1 MDVGEKKSLTDNIES
16 ESHVQ
21 AGSCRLHYF
30 PDIPVDDNSA
40 SVRCAS
46 GEAGFKR
53 SHFEG
58 QGSDC
63 RASFVRHQR
72 EPQPEEDDG
81 IAIEAIEEQAYQ
93 RGFDAGKEEGYAEGE
108 KAGIDIGTHSI
119 APVADSLYQAI
130 EQFETIR
137 TESYKSIEEE
147 VVKLALTIARK
158 IVCHEVKINRDVVVC
173 VAREALSRG
182 EDPGNVTIK
191 MSPADLELIQK
202 TKTQLVK
209 LQENIKHVTFEAS
222 DGVGQGGCII
232 ETDLGDIDARIE
244 KQFQAVAE
252 SFEAER
258 RKSGIES

>member
-1 MDVGEKKSLTDNIES
+1 MTNYIDNES
-16 ESHVQ
+16 QVQ
-21 AGSCRLHYF
+21 ADSCRLHYF
-30 PDIPVDDNSA
+30 PDIPVDDDPG

-46 GEAGFKR
+46 EEAGFRR
-53 SHFEG
+53 SHFKG
-58 QGSDC
+58 QDSDC
-63 RASFVRHQR
+63 RGSFVRHQR
-72 EPQPEEDDG
+72 ESQSEDDDE
-81 IAIEAIEEQAYQ
+81 IALEVIEEQAYR
-93 RGFDAGKEEGYAEGE
+93 RGFIAGKEDGYAEGE
-108 KAGIDIGTHSI
+108 KAGIDIGTQSI
-119 APVADSLYQAI
+119 APVADSLHRAI

-158 IVCHEVKINRDVVVC
+158 IVCHEVKMNPDVVVC
-173 VAREALSRG
+173 VAREALSRV
-182 EDPGNVTIK
+182 EDPGKVTIK

-222 DGVGQGGCII
+222 DSVDQGGCII

-244 KQFQAVAE
+244 KQLQAVAE

-258 RKSGIES
+258 RKSNIEG